1 MNANMAYLRGGAIV
15 PNRRYLRG
23 TLATWAAGRSTYSK
37 PTLENKLRSLQRQI
51 NKNKPALVEFS
62 TDYTQ
67 IHSGSGYVQNTR
79 DLTDDLV
86 AATDFRDKINGQD
99 FTNAYLRLNFV
110 GGVGFQQVRVVIY
123 HPLTT
128 LDSFTPGATQA
139 GMATV
144 PPIKQFKVL
153 LDTFLPIETSSS
165 YPVAALRVPL
175 RGLLTKLSDG
185 GTAERGNL
193 KMLVLSN
200 STGASNA
207 AINVLH
213 VVADK

>member
-1 MNANMAYLRGGAIV
+1 MPYLRGSLAKKRYPRGA
-15 PNRRYLRG
+15 
-23 TLATWAAGRSTYSK
+23 YSK
-37 PTLENKLRSLQRQI
+37 PSLENKLRSLQRQI

-62 TDYTQ
+62 TNYTQ
-67 IHSGSGYVQNTR
+67 IHSGIGYVQNTR
-79 DLTDDLV
+79 DLTDDILID
-86 AATDFRDKINGQD
+86 ATFRDKINGQD
-99 FTNAYLRLNFV
+99 FTNHYLQFKFV

-128 LDSFTPGATQA
+128 LDDFTPGATQS

-153 LDTFLPIETSSS
+153 LDTFLPIETSNS
-165 YPVAALRVPL
+165 YPVAAIRVPL
-175 RGLLTKLSDG
+175 RGLVTKLSDG
-185 GTAERGNL
+185 GQVERGNI

-200 STGASNA
+200 ANGATNGS
-207 AINVLH
+207 INVQH